1 MRLKRPEGMN
11 IIPFVDIMLVLLTI
25 VLTISVFVSQQKM
38 RIEIPSATQTQPSN
52 TKMTHEIIVNADN
65 TLSFASKICTLEAV
79 ESELIALP
87 SEDTIIL
94 RADKQSD
101 FGLFI
106 AIVDLLKKH
115 HHTNVDILVK
125 KE

>member
-25 VLTISVFVSQQKM
+25 VLTISVFVSQQKI

-65 TLSFASKICTLEAV
+65 TLSFASNICTLEAV

-87 SEDTIIL
+87 SEDVIIL

>member
-38 RIEIPSATQTQPSN
+38 RIEIPSATQTQLSN

>member
-1 MRLKRPEGMN
+1 MRLKRPEGLN

-25 VLTISVFVSQQKM
+25 VLTISVFVSQQKI

-65 TLSFASKICTLEAV
+65 TLSFASNICTLEVV

>member
-38 RIEIPSATQTQPSN
+38 RIEIPSATQTQLSN

-65 TLSFASKICTLEAV
+65 TLSFASKICTLEVV
-79 ESELIALP
+79 ESKLIALP
-87 SEDTIIL
+87 SEDAIIL

>member
-25 VLTISVFVSQQKM
+25 VLTISTFVSQQKM
-38 RIEIPSATQTQPSN
+38 RIEIPSATQTQTSD
-52 TKMTHEIIVNADN
+52 TKITHEIIVNADN
-65 TLSFASKICTLEAV
+65 TLSFGSTITTIEALEG
-79 ESELIALP
+79 ELIALP
-87 SEDTIIL
+87 REDAIIL

-106 AIVDLLKKH
+106 AIVDVLKKH
-115 HHTNVDILVK
+115 NHFHVDIVVK